1 MSDSPVSQTLVAD
14 PPVFTD
20 QQIFLNLLRQEWR
33 LCRGAVT
40 ALAMLWVIGL
50 WVLVIF
56 NHSGWLLAVGL
67 LHLLLV
73 APAQAGRDVLDGTE
87 EFSFTQ
93 PPGRGPLYV
102 ARLSLGLAFLLANG
116 VLGGLAIAGNLPQHL
131 WSLCFS
137 GGLTEPFGTAPE
149 FLWYGLA
156 VLVPT
161 AAHGVT
167 FVFAANAGSRAGVNI
182 AWLAGILVAGIVTG
196 VGLLLENVLWQAPNG
211 FLACPALLVTSVLP
225 PLAGYFAYLRKE
237 ATGSGG
243 VAGSLAGGGLLW
255 LSMLIFGLLLLLL
268 LGFSWMRVSAV
279 RSMSEQERRVRD
291 VPVNPVPP
299 LVPTPERNSN

>member
-1 MSDSPVSQTLVAD
+1 MSDTTVSQTLVSD

-56 NHSGWLLAVGL
+56 NHPGWLLAVGL

-93 PPGRGPLYV
+93 PPGRGPLYL
-102 ARLSLGLAFLLANG
+102 ARLSLGLVFLLANG
-116 VLGGLAIAGNLPQHL
+116 VLGGLAIAGDLPQRI

-137 GGLTEPFGTAPE
+137 GGLTEPFGTHPE

-167 FVFAANAGSRAGVNI
+167 FVFAANAGSRAGVNL

-243 VAGSLAGGGLLW
+243 AGSLGGGSGLW
-255 LSMLIFGLLLLLL
+255 IVAIIFGLLLFLL
-268 LGFSWMRVSAV
+268 LGFFWMRTSAV
-279 RSMSEQERRVRD
+279 RSMPEPPRPVRD